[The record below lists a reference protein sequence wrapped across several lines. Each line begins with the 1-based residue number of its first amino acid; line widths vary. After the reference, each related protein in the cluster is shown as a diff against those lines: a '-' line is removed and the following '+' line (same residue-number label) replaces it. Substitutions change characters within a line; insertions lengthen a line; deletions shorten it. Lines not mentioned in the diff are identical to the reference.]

1 MNKEQDV
8 AVTGI
13 GLVSPL
19 GTNLDSLWDSIL
31 SRKNGISYLPS
42 NFEYLNKYG
51 LNLAGVASN
60 FSFNIFNEI
69 SLKSKKNII
78 KLNMQT
84 QMLMY
89 AFIYALFDAK
99 LDYVE
104 QDISSIIGCG
114 TCSIKQYENSTLDE
128 EIPTS
133 FFNTYPNI
141 LLGRIYHYLSL
152 KGYGMTILGACC
164 GGMQAIGEAY
174 KKIKN
179 NEEEIMLA
187 GGTDD
192 KLNELSVCGYSKLGM
207 FSTSTDPNNAMNP
220 FDKNRN
226 GFVIGQGACV
236 LVLERMDRALARGA
250 TIYGKIKGYG
260 TCIDPLSISDA
271 SSNGKIRAMEKALS
285 DANISYEKVGY
296 INAHGTA
303 TKSNDYEESKAI
315 EVVFKDFSDK
325 IPVSSTKS
333 YIGHTFAACGAIQS
347 AICLQTLKTQTIH
360 DNRNFVVAD
369 KDVKLNLITRPLR
382 VDNLEYCIGNT
393 SGLGGYNASLVFQ
406 RYK

>member
-1 MNKEQDV
+1 MSKRQEV

-19 GTNLDSLWDSIL
+19 GTNLESLWDSIL
-31 SRKNGISYLPS
+31 SRKNGISYLSS
-42 NFEYLNKYG
+42 NYENLKKYG
-51 LNLAGVASN
+51 LNLAGIASD
-60 FSFNIFNEI
+60 FSFDKFNEI
-69 SLKSKKNII
+69 GLKSKKNIM

-84 QMLMY
+84 QMLIY

-99 LDYVE
+99 LDYVKQE
-104 QDISSIIGCG
+104 ISSIIGCG
-114 TCSIKQYENSTLDE
+114 TCSTKQNGNSTFDE

-141 LLGRIYHYLSL
+141 LLGRTYHYLSL
-152 KGYGMTILGACC
+152 RGYGMTILGACC

-179 NEEEIMLA
+179 NDEEIMIA

-192 KLNELSVCGYSKLGM
+192 KLNEINVCGYSKLGM
-207 FSTSTDPNNAMNP
+207 FSTSTDPKNAMNP

-236 LVLERMDRALARGA
+236 LVLEKMDRALARGA
-250 TIYGKIKGYG
+250 KIYGKIKGYG
-260 TCIDPLSISDA
+260 TYIDSLSISDA
-271 SSNGKIRAMEKALS
+271 SSNGKICAMERAIS
-285 DANISYEKVGY
+285 DADISYDKIGY
-296 INAHGTA
+296 INAHGTS

-315 EVVFKDFSDK
+315 ETVFKDFSDK

-347 AICLQTLKTQTIH
+347 AICLQTLKTQMIH
-360 DNRNFVVAD
+360 DNRNFVAAD
-369 KDVKLNLITRPLR
+369 KDFKLNIIKRQLK
-382 VDNLEYCIGNT
+382 VDNLEYCISNT

-406 RYK
+406 RYI